1 MNKKTVQITIN
12 ALLLFSILLIV
23 EYFLLAA
30 MLFLQNYYQ
39 FDYSASKMVAIAL
52 EGSFMICILR
62 LIFYLPITVILL
74 VLLVKKTKFTC
85 TPLRLAMINCGFYV
99 GISALHSI
107 FLLPSPELMVSF
119 LFLFSVVATFSSPI
133 LIGLFPPFRSLGK
146 KLFNNQP

>member
-1 MNKKTVQITIN
+1 MNKKIVSSAIN
-12 ALLLFSILLIV
+12 GFLLLSILLIV

-30 MLFLQNYYQ
+30 LLFLHEYYQ
-39 FDYSASKMVAIAL
+39 FDYNISKMAISAL
-52 EGSFMICILR
+52 IGSFMICVLR
-62 LIFYLPITVILL
+62 LIFYTPIALVSL
-74 VLLVKKTKFTC
+74 VLLVNKTKITY
-85 TPLRLAMINCGFYV
+85 TPLMLSIINCGLYI